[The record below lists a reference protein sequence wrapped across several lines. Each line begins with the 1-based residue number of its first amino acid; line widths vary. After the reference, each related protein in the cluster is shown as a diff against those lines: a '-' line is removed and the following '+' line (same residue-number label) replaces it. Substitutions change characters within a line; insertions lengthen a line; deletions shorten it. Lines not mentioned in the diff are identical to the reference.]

1 MFTNDEMGSQGGLVG
16 GESPDPEVV
25 DRDDA
30 VHRVEGFL
38 NHGEADV
45 TRNAW
50 KGKKRWKDETNT
62 NKLTK
67 LTER

>member
-1 MFTNDEMGSQGGLVG
+1 MFTNDKMGSQGGLVG

-25 DRDDA
+25 DCDDA

-45 TRNAW
+45 TRNA
-50 KGKKRWKDETNT
+50 
-62 NKLTK
+62 
-67 LTER
+67 

>member
-1 MFTNDEMGSQGGLVG
+1 MFTNDKMGSQGGLVG

-25 DRDDA
+25 DCDDA

-38 NHGEADV
+38 NNGEADV

-50 KGKKRWKDETNT
+50 KGKKDGKMNQ
-62 NKLTK
+62 TK
-67 LTER
+67 IN